1 MYTKIIDIKS
11 DGKGNEFYS
20 VNYYNDGKYIGFDKV
35 WTLNAAIN
43 VNLQVPAQL
52 KRINFDREKH
62 YITFDQNHVYLTE
75 TMSGD
80 RETVEIIDYNWQLIY
95 YDVYMECFVY
105 EDGTDIEYKYIGKN
119 VFRGHE
125 NDVIKC

>member
-1 MYTKIIDIKS
+1 MYTKNIDIKS

-52 KRINFDREKH
+52 KRINNEREKH
-62 YITFDQNHVYLTE
+62 FLTFNNNRVYLTE
-75 TMSGD
+75 TLTAD
-80 RETVEIIDYNWQLIY
+80 RETVEIIDYNWKLIF

-105 EDGTDIEYKYIGKN
+105 EDGTDIEYKYIGKS
-119 VFRGHE
+119 
-125 NDVIKC
+125 DVIKC